1 MSDRQWSKK
10 HPSDR
15 QARGQNIRLFVATT
29 CIAADRLWGR
39 WCPGNRRRHRRVIP
53 SPHFTLVEQL
63 QGCWLEGQTM
73 TTLATTSSLREGITP
88 EAHTRAR
95 RRLLTAEPNPTRAN
109 TPTSGSLTDDQLRVL
124 AASDWAPPRMTAL
137 DASTLATA
145 DSVTAHSWT
154 NRRAKPSNAGSPQNA
169 PTAPTTTREQDTTPS
184 VGESPTTT
192 TTATTTS
199 REPPSA
205 QPTQAS

>member
-1 MSDRQWSKK
+1 
-10 HPSDR
+10 
-15 QARGQNIRLFVATT
+15 
-29 CIAADRLWGR
+29 
-39 WCPGNRRRHRRVIP
+39 
-53 SPHFTLVEQL
+53 
-63 QGCWLEGQTM
+63 M
-73 TTLATTSSLREGITP
+73 TTLVTTSSPRETITP
-88 EAHTRAR
+88 EALIRAR
-95 RRLLTAEPNPTRAN
+95 RRLLIGHPDPTRAN
-109 TPTSGSLTDDQLRVL
+109 TPTLGSLADDQLCVL
-124 AASDWAPPRMTAL
+124 ATSDWAPPRMTAL
-137 DASTLATA
+137 DANTLATA